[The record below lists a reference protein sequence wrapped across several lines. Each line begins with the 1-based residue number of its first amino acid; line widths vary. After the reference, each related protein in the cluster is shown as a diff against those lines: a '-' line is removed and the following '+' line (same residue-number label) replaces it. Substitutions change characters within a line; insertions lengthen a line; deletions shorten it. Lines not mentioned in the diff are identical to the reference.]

1 MSVPA
6 TDWLASGGAYTVL
19 IIQTAVAAIV
29 GSVIGFRIGMQAKSE
44 GEGCLLAI
52 LNPLLALLGAGLGFF
67 STPYP
72 SYLLTSLVGA
82 LILPAI
88 ATAGFSR
95 IITRRR

>member
-1 MSVPA
+1 MAAPA

-29 GSVIGFRIGMQAKSE
+29 GGMVGFRIGMQAKSE
-44 GEGCLLAI
+44 GEGCLLSI

-72 SYLLTSLVGA
+72 TYLLTSLIGA
-82 LILPAI
+82 LTLPAI

-95 IITRRR
+95 LISRRR